1 MFKRDYFV
9 QSLRMKLHYHKRWLL
24 EAFAVGGSNTPH
36 DYPCGIQRTEDGR
49 PFFIP
54 ENGGEPEFIEDIGPN
69 EPLYHPGEV
78 VLMEPGEIGNL
89 NQTIVTS
96 YGNAL
101 CNELFL
107 VYGFGAKIPYINDR
121 FNVGKIEK
129 IITSRWVDE
138 EPDESLP
145 VEQQTI
151 RTSEYLRFNEALNQA
166 PGLTQLCVPSATQR
180 TMSCDPEMIRR
191 RDELLKIHAHEISD
205 KVVLS
210 KIMAELS
217 AMDRK
222 WMEGDPGERFYIK
235 SKSYDVARMKLFI
248 LQGVATGFRLN
259 DQVITS
265 SLDEGWDLTKFDAIN
280 NQLRDGSF
288 SRGALT
294 ALAGVDVKNSNRMF
308 QNSVV
313 LDEDCG
319 SKLGV
324 SVEFTKGSYPHYQG
338 HYLVVDGKV
347 VAVNDMS
354 EEELV
359 GKTWE
364 VRSPAYCQSEPVNF
378 CKICCGDRIS
388 STPQA
393 IAAYTADINSR
404 LMYVFMKAM
413 HGKSLKTA
421 RLDYGRWLS

>member
-9 QSLRMKLHYHKRWLL
+9 MSLRLKLHYHKRWIL
-24 EAFAVGGSNTPH
+24 EAFAVGGTDKKH
-36 DYPCGIQRTEDGR
+36 DYPCGLQRDAEGR

-54 ENGGEPEFIEDIGPN
+54 EGGSEPEYIEDIGPN

-89 NQTIVTS
+89 EQTIVTS

-101 CNELFL
+101 SNELFL

-121 FNVGKIEK
+121 FKVSKIEET
-129 IITSRWVDE
+129 IIARWKDE
-138 EPDESLP
+138 PVDESLP
-145 VEQQTI
+145 PTEQNIT
-151 RTSEYLRFNEALNQA
+151 TAEYLRFNEALNQA
-166 PGLTQLCVPSATQR
+166 PGLTQLCVPSATRR

-191 RDELLKIHAHEISD
+191 RDELLKQHAHEIND

-259 DQVITS
+259 DQVITT

-280 NQLRDGSF
+280 NQLRDGSY

-294 ALAGVDVKNSNRMF
+294 ALAGVGVKNSNRMF
-308 QNSVV
+308 QNSTVV
-313 LDEDCG
+313 NEDCG

-324 SVEFTKGSYPHYQG
+324 TVELTAKNYPHFRG
-338 HYLVVDGKV
+338 HYVVVDGKT
-347 VAVNDMS
+347 VAIDSMT
-354 EEELV
+354 EEEVV
-359 GKTWE
+359 GRFWE
-364 VRSPAYCQSEPVNF
+364 VRSPAYCASTPVNF
-378 CKICCGDRIS
+378 CKICCGDRIA

-393 IAAYTADINSR
+393 IAAYTADIDSR

-421 RLDYGRWLS
+421 RLDFRRWLS